1 MNTILKA
8 DSLVKSYSLHSDND
22 TPVLKG
28 ISLEIKE
35 GEFIAFMGP
44 SGAGKSTLLHILGL
58 LDTPDMGAVTGY
70 FPAGKQHIYS
80 SLKKKQAAELRNKH
94 IGFIFQ
100 FHHLLP
106 EFSALENIM
115 MPALIAG
122 DKVSHAE
129 KKALALCEKVGM
141 IHRKDHR
148 PSELSGGEQQRI
160 SIARALINEP
170 SIIIADEPT
179 GNLDSANTVAV
190 LDLIK
195 KIRQERTLTLLIATH
210 SIDVA
215 RMAEKIITL
224 RDGIISSEVIVN
236 KVDNQSGNSQI
247 QSDNV
252 QTIEAL

>member
-8 DSLVKSYSLHSDND
+8 DSLVQSYSLHSDND

-122 DKVSHAE
+122 EKVSHAE
-129 KKALALCEKVGM
+129 KKSFSPL
-141 IHRKDHR
+141 
-148 PSELSGGEQQRI
+148 
-160 SIARALINEP
+160 
-170 SIIIADEPT
+170 
-179 GNLDSANTVAV
+179 
-190 LDLIK
+190 
-195 KIRQERTLTLLIATH
+195 
-210 SIDVA
+210 
-215 RMAEKIITL
+215 
-224 RDGIISSEVIVN
+224 
-236 KVDNQSGNSQI
+236 
-247 QSDNV
+247 
-252 QTIEAL
+252 

>member
-1 MNTILKA
+1 
-8 DSLVKSYSLHSDND
+8 
-22 TPVLKG
+22 
-28 ISLEIKE
+28 
-35 GEFIAFMGP
+35 
-44 SGAGKSTLLHILGL
+44 
-58 LDTPDMGAVTGY
+58 
-70 FPAGKQHIYS
+70 
-80 SLKKKQAAELRNKH
+80 
-94 IGFIFQ
+94 
-100 FHHLLP
+100 
-106 EFSALENIM
+106 M

-122 DKVSHAE
+122 EKVSHAE

-195 KIRQERTLTLLIATH
+195 RIRQERTLTLLIATH

-224 RDGIISSEVIVN
+224 RDGIISSEVIVH
-236 KVDNQSGNSQI
+236 KVDNQSGSSQI
-247 QSDNV
+247 QSDSMN
-252 QTIEAL
+252 TNEAL

>member
-1 MNTILKA
+1 ML
-8 DSLVKSYSLHSDND
+8 
-22 TPVLKG
+22 
-28 ISLEIKE
+28 
-35 GEFIAFMGP
+35 
-44 SGAGKSTLLHILGL
+44 
-58 LDTPDMGAVTGY
+58 
-70 FPAGKQHIYS
+70 
-80 SLKKKQAAELRNKH
+80 
-94 IGFIFQ
+94 
-100 FHHLLP
+100 
-106 EFSALENIM
+106 
-115 MPALIAG
+115 
-122 DKVSHAE
+122 

-195 KIRQERTLTLLIATH
+195 RIRQERTLTLLIATH

-224 RDGIISSEVIVN
+224 RDGIISQ
-236 KVDNQSGNSQI
+236 K
-247 QSDNV
+247 
-252 QTIEAL
+252 

>member
-1 MNTILKA
+1 MLK
-8 DSLVKSYSLHSDND
+8 
-22 TPVLKG
+22 
-28 ISLEIKE
+28 
-35 GEFIAFMGP
+35 
-44 SGAGKSTLLHILGL
+44 
-58 LDTPDMGAVTGY
+58 
-70 FPAGKQHIYS
+70 
-80 SLKKKQAAELRNKH
+80 
-94 IGFIFQ
+94 
-100 FHHLLP
+100 
-106 EFSALENIM
+106 
-115 MPALIAG
+115 
-122 DKVSHAE
+122 